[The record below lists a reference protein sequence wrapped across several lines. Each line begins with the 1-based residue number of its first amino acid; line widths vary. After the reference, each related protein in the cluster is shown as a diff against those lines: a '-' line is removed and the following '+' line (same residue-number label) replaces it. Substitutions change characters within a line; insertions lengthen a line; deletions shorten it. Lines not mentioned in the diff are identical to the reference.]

1 MLDMKWSPK
10 KQKYPRQ
17 SSTAYLDV
25 SLVQEILQLHEFFV
39 ERVLPLLMKWLQVK
53 KKNMKTCKRRTR

>member
-10 KQKYPRQ
+10 KKYPRQ
-17 SSTAYLDV
+17 SSTVYLDV

-53 KKNMKTCKRRTR
+53 KKIMKTCKRRTR